1 MNRLV
6 KIVGAIVAL
15 IIILVIAAPFLIP
28 KQAIIDQVTSQ
39 VESVTGRK
47 LSIDGDSDIGIFP
60 TLHIELNQVRF
71 ANMATGS
78 RPDMFAMEQ
87 LAVHIPWLSALSG
100 EAKLERFVINNPK
113 IILETDKQGNANW
126 QLLPTSAENT
136 PTAQTSSKGNMQLPE
151 GLDVSLGE
159 VAIYGGSVTYLDG
172 VTGAEYQVT
181 DLDISVML
189 SSLYQ
194 PLEVDGKLTFQ
205 GQTFNLVT
213 TLDNPAKAIEG
224 EAFNVEQQVKSAL
237 FNLDYKGEIAEQ
249 GKTIRGQLALSGDSV
264 KALAKWQGVDLKA
277 KENAFNDFGL
287 NAKMTMQGQ
296 VFTLNA
302 LEATLDELV
311 IKGQSKVTLSG
322 KPDITASVDLG
333 MLDLNPYLPEPVEK
347 PQTQPES
354 EGAPA
359 QPIVWDD
366 TAIDL
371 SALNSLNANVK
382 ITSIGLRAR
391 EIKLGENQISLVL
404 NSGKAT
410 LSLDKFQAYEGQGK
424 GKVVVNAATK
434 PYAINTD
441 FALTAINAEP
451 LLTDAIGFDKVLG
464 KGSLNWALNTQ
475 GVSQKQFVNALGGKL
490 GFEFKDGGVKG
501 ANLAEMIRKG
511 KEMLKGDFS
520 SVSQGLNANFDP
532 DQKTDFS
539 AMTGTFVFTKGV
551 GQNDDFSLASP
562 LLRVTGK
569 GTVDLPQTLVDYR
582 VVTGIVDTIEGQAS
596 SDDSTGFKIP
606 VRIKGPFHK
615 VETSLDLKEAA
626 KDKAKDK
633 VNDKVKDKLK
643 GLFGG

>member
-6 KIVGAIVAL
+6 KVVGAIIAL
-15 IIILVIAAPFLIP
+15 IIIVIIAAPFLIP
-28 KQAIIDQVTSQ
+28 KQAIINQVTTE
-39 VESVTGRK
+39 VESVTGRT
-47 LSIDGDSDIGIFP
+47 LSINGETQIGVFP
-60 TLHIELNQVRF
+60 TLRLELNQVSF
-71 ANMATGS
+71 ANMASGS
-78 RPDMFAMEQ
+78 RPDMFTMEQ
-87 LAVHIPWLSALSG
+87 LDIHIAWLSALSG
-100 EAKLERFVINNPK
+100 EAKLERFVINNPD
-113 IILETDKQGNANW
+113 IILETDQQGNANW
-126 QLLPTSAENT
+126 QLLASSAEQT
-136 PTAQTSSKGNMQLPE
+136 PAAQTNAKGNVQLPE
-151 GLDVSLGE
+151 GLDISLGE

-172 VTGAEYQVT
+172 VTGAQYQVS

-194 PLEVDGKLTFQ
+194 PLKVDGELTFQ
-205 GQTFNLVT
+205 GQVFNLTT
-213 TLDNPAKAIEG
+213 TLDNPANAIEG
-224 EAFNVEQQVKSAL
+224 NTFKVEQQVKSAL
-237 FNLDYKGEIAEQ
+237 FELDYNGDIAEQ
-249 GKTIRGQLALSGDSV
+249 GKMIRGQLALTGDSV
-264 KALAKWQGVDLKA
+264 KSLAQWQGVDLKA
-277 KENAFNDFGL
+277 KDNAFNDFSL
-287 NAKMTMQGQ
+287 NASMTMQEQ
-296 VFTLNA
+296 VFTLEA

-311 IKGQSKVTLSG
+311 IKGQSKVALTD
-322 KPDITASVDLG
+322 KPDISATVDLG

-347 PQTQPES
+347 QQTQSES
-354 EGAPA
+354 KDAPA

-371 SALNSLNANVK
+371 SALNSLNANVQ
-382 ITSIGLRAR
+382 ITATGLRAR
-391 EIKLGENQISLVL
+391 EIKLGANQISLVL
-404 NSGKAT
+404 NAGKAT

-424 GKVVVNAATK
+424 GKVIVNAATT
-434 PYAINTD
+434 PYTIATD

-464 KGSLNWALNTQ
+464 KGSLNWELNTQ
-475 GVSQKQFVNALGGKL
+475 GVSQKQFVNALDGQL

-511 KEMLKGDFS
+511 KDMLKGDFS
-520 SVSQGLNANFDP
+520 SVSEGLNANFNP
-532 DQKTDFS
+532 EQKTDFS
-539 AMTGTFVFTKGV
+539 AMSGTFEFTDGV
-551 GQNDDFSLASP
+551 GQNNDFSLASP

-606 VRIKGPFHK
+606 VRIKGPFHQ

-633 VNDKVKDKLK
+633 VKDKVKDKLK